1 MVIGE
6 NQKFASAIISPNFN
20 YLHNWAMLHGIDFRD
35 NAELVQ
41 NQTVI
46 NRYQRVVNEMNKVL
60 GQTEQIKR
68 FRLVWEEWTSI
79 TGELSPTL
87 KLRRKFLTQ
96 RYERLIEEIF
106 SVQKYDIGE

>member
-20 YLHNWAMLHGIDFRD
+20 YLHNWSMLHGIDFRD

-41 NQTVI
+41 NQTVTS
-46 NRYQRVVNEMNKVL
+46 RYQRVVNEMNKVL

-68 FRLVWEEWTSI
+68 FRLVWEEWTSN

-96 RYERLIEEIF
+96 RYEKLIEEIF
-106 SVQKYDIGE
+106 SVQKYDISE